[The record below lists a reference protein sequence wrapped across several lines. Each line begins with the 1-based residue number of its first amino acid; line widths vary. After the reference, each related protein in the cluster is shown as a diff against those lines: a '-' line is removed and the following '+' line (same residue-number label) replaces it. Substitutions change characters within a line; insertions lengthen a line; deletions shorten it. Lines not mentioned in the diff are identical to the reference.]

1 MKRDLKREQD
11 RLKAAEAEAAARAAA
26 AAAPPPPESLL
37 ISPTQ
42 EPESTILSPTTP
54 SARGPTLAA
63 RRQSTISLSS
73 LQRPPMPHK
82 LDLSSLRLDPN
93 DLSIM
98 QSGMASPVTLAPKSS
113 LPRATDFSFDPSQD
127 VDIDLTIG
135 EDVIPPP
142 EVSDTALGSSADKPI
157 ELDLDMDI
165 FGGNSHVDADMPSG
179 DLGMAGGPIIKQEEP
194 IDLDL
199 FSGLTQDETAK
210 SDTALLVAAQAIP
223 PPQDPSLSVLT
234 QASSSQAQGQPA
246 NSSGA
251 NAQSSDSMLEAF
263 GAVTSSHDG
272 ATAPAESDNF
282 DFNFDLMGE
291 SEFQQLLA
299 LSVPETAPPS

>member
-1 MKRDLKREQD
+1 MLKRDLKREQD

-26 AAAPPPPESLL
+26 AAAPPSTESLL

-54 SARGPTLAA
+54 ARGPTLAA

-165 FGGNSHVDADMPSG
+165 FGGNSHVDADIPSG
-179 DLGMAGGPIIKQEEP
+179 DMGMAGGPIIKQEEP

-199 FSGLTQDETAK
+199 FSGLTQDETTK
-210 SDTALLVAAQAIP
+210 SDATLLVAGQAI
-223 PPQDPSLSVLT
+223 PPQDPSLSVLS
-234 QASSSQAQGQPA
+234 QASSSQTQGQPA

-291 SEFQQLLA
+291 SEFQELLA
-299 LSVPETAPPS
+299 MGVPETAPPS

>member
-1 MKRDLKREQD
+1 
-11 RLKAAEAEAAARAAA
+11 
-26 AAAPPPPESLL
+26 
-37 ISPTQ
+37 
-42 EPESTILSPTTP
+42 
-54 SARGPTLAA
+54 
-63 RRQSTISLSS
+63 
-73 LQRPPMPHK
+73 MPHK

-142 EVSDTALGSSADKPI
+142 EVSNTALGSSADKPI

-165 FGGNSHVDADMPSG
+165 FGGNSHVDADMSSG
-179 DLGMAGGPIIKQEEP
+179 DMGMTGGPIIKQEEP

-210 SDTALLVAAQAIP
+210 SDAALLVAAQAIP
-223 PPQDPSLSVLT
+223 PPQDPSLSVLP

-251 NAQSSDSMLEAF
+251 NAQSSDSMLEVF

-272 ATAPAESDNF
+272 ATAPTESDNF